1 MFGLYLVNLLP
12 TYSKN
17 NSKIVFL
24 IFNIALLHTLKER
37 ERRIGHHLQVKI
49 IVSAWITCV
58 NAKFLRLVPDID

>member
-24 IFNIALLHTLKER
+24 IFNIALLHTLKKR
-37 ERRIGHHLQVKI
+37 ERRIGHHLQFKI

-58 NAKFLRLVPDID
+58 NAKFLHLVPDID